1 VRGLGRGRQRLI
13 RGQGLVYTTCYRAR
27 VAARDQE
34 NSSMKLKLI
43 ALSLSLWGTTGCAI
57 AGGGNGFASG
67 FIYSGYK
74 TSGQVGNAQAG
85 KVGEACASSI
95 LGWIATGDASIEEA
109 KKAGGITQ
117 IAHVDHEQ
125 FSVIGVYATTCTVV
139 HGQ

>member
-1 VRGLGRGRQRLI
+1 
-13 RGQGLVYTTCYRAR
+13 
-27 VAARDQE
+27 
-34 NSSMKLKLI
+34 MKLKLVTL
-43 ALSLSLWGTTGCAI
+43 ALSLFATTGCATAI
-57 AGGGNGFASG
+57 GGNGFALG

-74 TSGQVGNAQAG
+74 TSGQVGTAQPA

-125 FSVIGVYATTCTVV
+125 FSVLQVYATTCTIV

>member
-1 VRGLGRGRQRLI
+1 
-13 RGQGLVYTTCYRAR
+13 
-27 VAARDQE
+27 
-34 NSSMKLKLI
+34 MHLKLLTV
-43 ALSLSLWGTTGCAI
+43 ALALVGTSGCAT
-57 AGGGNGFASG
+57 AVGGNGFALG
-67 FIYSGYK
+67 AIYSGYK
-74 TSGQVGNAQAG
+74 TSGQVGTAQPA

-125 FSVIGVYATTCTVV
+125 FSVLGVYATTCTLV